1 MYLTAGEIEGE
12 LNAAMG
18 MPGWGYSVREAMP
31 PRFKGSLSEAY
42 ADGVCHPQPRQW
54 FRALRE
60 VGGPENVRVVILGQD
75 PYHGAGQAHGLAFS
89 VPEGVPLPP
98 SLRNIYKE
106 IAQSCGGMPPT
117 SGDLSAWSAQGV
129 LLLNDVLSVADG
141 APRSHRKLGWQSIT
155 SSVLRACDQRPA
167 AFLLWGR
174 HAQAHAAAIRG
185 MGQPHL
191 VLEAPHPS
199 PLSAH
204 RGFLGCG
211 HFEQVNA
218 WLTNRGEEPIAWFA
232 GPWG

>member
-1 MYLTAGEIEGE
+1 MSLTAGEIEGE
-12 LNAAMG
+12 LNAAMEA
-18 MPGWGYSVREAMP
+18 PGWGPVLRDAMP
-31 PRFKGSLSEAY
+31 SGFVKALSEAY
-42 ADGVCHPQPRQW
+42 GAEVCHPHPRHL
-54 FRALRE
+54 FRALTG
-60 VGGPENVRVVILGQD
+60 VGGPDNVRVVILGQD
-75 PYHGAGQAHGLAFS
+75 PYHGTGQAHGLAFS
-89 VPEGVPLPP
+89 VPVGVPIPP

-106 IAQSCGGMPPT
+106 IAQSCGGVPPT

-141 APRSHRKLGWQSIT
+141 APRSHRKLGWQAIT
-155 SSVLRACDQRPA
+155 SSLLRACDQRPA

-174 HAQAHAAAIRG
+174 HAQAHAAAIRE

-211 HFEQVNA
+211 HFAQVNA
-218 WLTNRGEEPIAWFA
+218 WLADRGEDPIVWFA